1 MKLYYRKD
9 RAVSIEKNKQ
19 KGFQRIFIVI
29 KIGSD
34 VICDKVIF
42 ENLENNKRDISL
54 SDKKRKN

>member
-29 KIGSD
+29 KIRSD

-42 ENLENNKRDISL
+42 ENLENNKRNISL